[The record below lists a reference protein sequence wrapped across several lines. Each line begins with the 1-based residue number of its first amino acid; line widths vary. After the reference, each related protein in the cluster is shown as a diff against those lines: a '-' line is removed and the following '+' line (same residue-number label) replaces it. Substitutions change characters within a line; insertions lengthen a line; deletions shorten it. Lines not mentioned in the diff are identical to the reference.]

1 MTSAAIYARVSSARQ
16 KKDETIGSQ
25 TAALRE
31 HAAQS
36 RLDVP
41 AEWIFQDE
49 GHSGATLVRPAL
61 EALRDLAAQGCVDVV
76 LVYSP
81 DRLARK
87 FAYQALLLEEFARA
101 GVRVEFVKGPRGDSP
116 EDQLLIQFQ
125 GMFAEYEKAQL
136 MERYRRG
143 KAHRARCGSV
153 NVLGGA
159 PFGYRYVPK
168 TADSGASYE
177 IVDHEAVIAAELF
190 RRYTDDGAS
199 IADLTRWLT
208 SENVPTRTGKAR
220 WDRSVVW
227 GMLRNPAYAGT
238 AVFGKTQVLQ
248 ESPGLN
254 RRARLEGRS
263 VPRASKTVDRPREEW
278 IEIPVPA
285 IVTAGTF
292 GRAAQRLADNK
303 RYAARN
309 TKVPS
314 LLQGLAACS
323 ACGYG
328 YYRTSA
334 RTTSRKIYYYR
345 CLGSDDYR
353 YEGGRVCG
361 NKPVRA
367 DYLDTV
373 VWDHITALLA
383 DPALIRAE
391 ITRRLEQARTADP
404 ATRQRK
410 QLELALAKAAT
421 GITAMIQAYS
431 EQLITIDELR
441 ARMPHLRARET
452 SLRGQIGALDAQLA
466 DRDAY
471 LKLADDLEGFL
482 AQLRGNA
489 ATATVEE
496 RQRVLRLLVKD
507 ILIGPEKITIR
518 HRIPTRAD
526 RSGARQ
532 RDPGPD
538 TEGDHRAGYLL
549 RWGRD
554 ISVATEYRIAGNG
567 KGGGSE
573 VRLSRLRGIRVPNR
587 RCLRGRLRGAMPQ
600 PRAGGSGP
608 GEARRVAQGE
618 GPHPQQGEDP
628 DRPDKRRLRFPLL
641 QHTPLPDQPG
651 QQGPHQAQPRCDEED
666 PAETRRRTARNAR
679 FPGGRGDLR
688 PQSGHPGPGEL
699 LPDRGVQEGLP
710 GPGQPPVAAALQVG
724 SPQAPQ
730 EGPEM
735 GDRPL
740 LRPVQPAQAQ
750 QVGLRRPGNRSLPPP
765 VRLDEDR
772 PARAGPRQALALR
785 PCPGP
790 VLGRP
795 ATEAETPAA
804 GPLLANRPAGPA
816 RAMPDMRRTAAVRR
830 PRTGL
835 PRPVGDL
842 VRGRPQGDDPPGHHR
857 QQHRPDETPPRTRL
871 LRQPPPRRR
880 AARHGPAGRRSL
892 TAHAGCLSRVPRR
905 VASTVLRRGAPGNGA
920 PYPTTSRSTPRTSS

>member
-31 HAAQS
+31 HAAQA

-41 AEWIFQDE
+41 QEWVFEDE

-61 EALRDLAAQGCVDVV
+61 EALRDLVAQGCVDVV

-101 GVRVEFVKGPRGDSP
+101 GVRAEFVKGPRGDSP
-116 EDQLLIQFQ
+116 EDQLLVQFQ

-190 RRYTDDGAS
+190 RRYTDDAAS

-285 IVTAGTF
+285 IVTAETF

-328 YYRTSA
+328 YYRTST
-334 RTTSRKIYYYR
+334 RTTNKKIYYYR

-373 VWDHITALLA
+373 VWDHITGLLA
-383 DPALIRAE
+383 DPALIRGE
-391 ITRRLEQARTADP
+391 ISKRLAAARTSDP
-404 ATRQRK
+404 VTSQRK
-410 QLELALAKAAT
+410 RLQAALAKATAS
-421 GITAMIQAYS
+421 ITAMIEAFS
-431 EQLITIDELR
+431 EQLVTIDELR

-452 SLRGQIGALDAQLA
+452 GLRGQLDALDAQAA

-489 ATATVEE
+489 ATATVED

-518 HRIPTRAD
+518 HRIPARPGS
-526 RSGARQ
+526 SGARQ
-532 RDPGPD
+532 RVPGPD
-538 TEGDHRAGYLL
+538 TEGDHRRDYLL

-554 ISVATEYRIAGNG
+554 QPVALE
-567 KGGGSE
+567 
-573 VRLSRLRGIRVPNR
+573 RGV
-587 RCLRGRLRGAMPQ
+587 A
-600 PRAGGSGP
+600 RAGG
-608 GEARRVAQGE
+608 
-618 GPHPQQGEDP
+618 
-628 DRPDKRRLRFPLL
+628 
-641 QHTPLPDQPG
+641 
-651 QQGPHQAQPRCDEED
+651 
-666 PAETRRRTARNAR
+666 
-679 FPGGRGDLR
+679 GGRGPVRARWHPDCQG
-688 PQSGHPGPGEL
+688 QSG
-699 LPDRGVQEGLP
+699 
-710 GPGQPPVAAALQVG
+710 A
-724 SPQAPQ
+724 
-730 EGPEM
+730 
-735 GDRPL
+735 
-740 LRPVQPAQAQ
+740 
-750 QVGLRRPGNRSLPPP
+750 
-765 VRLDEDR
+765 
-772 PARAGPRQALALR
+772 
-785 PCPGP
+785 GP
-790 VLGRP
+790 VLR
-795 ATEAETPAA
+795 
-804 GPLLANRPAGPA
+804 
-816 RAMPDMRRTAAVRR
+816 
-830 PRTGL
+830 
-835 PRPVGDL
+835 
-842 VRGRPQGDDPPGHHR
+842 
-857 QQHRPDETPPRTRL
+857 
-871 LRQPPPRRR
+871 
-880 AARHGPAGRRSL
+880 
-892 TAHAGCLSRVPRR
+892 
-905 VASTVLRRGAPGNGA
+905 
-920 PYPTTSRSTPRTSS
+920 

>member
-31 HAAQS
+31 HAAQA

-41 AEWIFQDE
+41 AEWVFEDE

-61 EALRDLAAQGCVDVV
+61 EALRDLVAQGCVDVV

-101 GVRVEFVKGPRGDSP
+101 GVRAEFVRGPRGDSP
-116 EDQLLIQFQ
+116 EDQLLVQFQ

-159 PFGYRYVPK
+159 PFGYRYVSK

-285 IVTAGTF
+285 IVTAETF

-328 YYRTSA
+328 YYRTST
-334 RTTSRKIYYYR
+334 RTTNKKIYYYR

-361 NKPVRA
+361 NQPVRA
-367 DYLDTV
+367 DYLDEV

-383 DPALIRAE
+383 DPALIRGE
-391 ITRRLEQARTADP
+391 ISKRLAAARTSDP
-404 ATRQRK
+404 VTSQRK
-410 QLELALAKAAT
+410 RLQAALAKATAS
-421 GITAMIQAYS
+421 ITAMIEAFS
-431 EQLITIDELR
+431 EQLVTIDELR

-452 SLRGQIGALDAQLA
+452 GLRGQLDALDAQAA

-489 ATATVEE
+489 ATATVED

-518 HRIPTRAD
+518 HRIPARPGS
-526 RSGARQ
+526 SGARQ
-532 RDPGPD
+532 RDPAPD
-538 TEGDHRAGYLL
+538 TEGDHRRDYLL

-554 ISVATEYRIAGNG
+554 RGALWRPPGPFGEGSVRHQHRGFQPALHIQQDPFLVRVACHRLQCQIPGHRVEERFHVHINNPVLLPAPFPARRYRI
-567 KGGGSE
+567 
-573 VRLSRLRGIRVPNR
+573 
-587 RCLRGRLRGAMPQ
+587 
-600 PRAGGSGP
+600 
-608 GEARRVAQGE
+608 
-618 GPHPQQGEDP
+618 
-628 DRPDKRRLRFPLL
+628 
-641 QHTPLPDQPG
+641 
-651 QQGPHQAQPRCDEED
+651 
-666 PAETRRRTARNAR
+666 
-679 FPGGRGDLR
+679 
-688 PQSGHPGPGEL
+688 
-699 LPDRGVQEGLP
+699 
-710 GPGQPPVAAALQVG
+710 
-724 SPQAPQ
+724 
-730 EGPEM
+730 
-735 GDRPL
+735 
-740 LRPVQPAQAQ
+740 
-750 QVGLRRPGNRSLPPP
+750 
-765 VRLDEDR
+765 
-772 PARAGPRQALALR
+772 
-785 PCPGP
+785 
-790 VLGRP
+790 
-795 ATEAETPAA
+795 
-804 GPLLANRPAGPA
+804 
-816 RAMPDMRRTAAVRR
+816 
-830 PRTGL
+830 
-835 PRPVGDL
+835 
-842 VRGRPQGDDPPGHHR
+842 
-857 QQHRPDETPPRTRL
+857 
-871 LRQPPPRRR
+871 
-880 AARHGPAGRRSL
+880 HG
-892 TAHAGCLSRVPRR
+892 
-905 VASTVLRRGAPGNGA
+905 
-920 PYPTTSRSTPRTSS
+920 

>member
-31 HAAQS
+31 YAAQS
-36 RLDVP
+36 RLEVP
-41 AEWIFQDE
+41 AEWVFEDE

-61 EALRDLAAQGCVDVV
+61 EALRDLVAQGCVDVV

-101 GVRVEFVKGPRGDSP
+101 GVRAEFVKGPRGDSP
-116 EDQLLIQFQ
+116 EDQLLVQFQ

-159 PFGYRYVPK
+159 PFGYRYVSK

-285 IVTAGTF
+285 IVTAETF

-391 ITRRLEQARTADP
+391 ITKRLEQARTADP

-410 QLELALAKAAT
+410 HLELALAKAGT
-421 GITAMIQAYS
+421 GITAMIEAYS

-441 ARMPHLRARET
+441 AKMPHLRAREA
-452 SLRGQIGALDAQLA
+452 SLRSQIDALDAQAA

-518 HRIPTRAD
+518 HRIPARPGS
-526 RSGARQ
+526 SGARQ
-532 RDPGPD
+532 CDPGPD
-538 TEGDHRAGYLL
+538 TEGDHRQDYLL
-549 RWGRD
+549 RWGRGFT
-554 ISVATEYRIAGNG
+554 VARE
-567 KGGGSE
+567 
-573 VRLSRLRGIRVPNR
+573 RVPSL
-587 RCLRGRLRGAMPQ
+587 C
-600 PRAGGSGP
+600 
-608 GEARRVAQGE
+608 
-618 GPHPQQGEDP
+618 
-628 DRPDKRRLRFPLL
+628 
-641 QHTPLPDQPG
+641 
-651 QQGPHQAQPRCDEED
+651 
-666 PAETRRRTARNAR
+666 
-679 FPGGRGDLR
+679 
-688 PQSGHPGPGEL
+688 
-699 LPDRGVQEGLP
+699 
-710 GPGQPPVAAALQVG
+710 
-724 SPQAPQ
+724 
-730 EGPEM
+730 
-735 GDRPL
+735 
-740 LRPVQPAQAQ
+740 LRPV
-750 QVGLRRPGNRSLPPP
+750 G
-765 VRLDEDR
+765 RL
-772 PARAGPRQALALR
+772 
-785 PCPGP
+785 
-790 VLGRP
+790 V
-795 ATEAETPAA
+795 ETP
-804 GPLLANRPAGPA
+804 L
-816 RAMPDMRRTAAVRR
+816 
-830 PRTGL
+830 
-835 PRPVGDL
+835 
-842 VRGRPQGDDPPGHHR
+842 
-857 QQHRPDETPPRTRL
+857 RTR
-871 LRQPPPRRR
+871 
-880 AARHGPAGRRSL
+880 
-892 TAHAGCLSRVPRR
+892 
-905 VASTVLRRGAPGNGA
+905 
-920 PYPTTSRSTPRTSS
+920 